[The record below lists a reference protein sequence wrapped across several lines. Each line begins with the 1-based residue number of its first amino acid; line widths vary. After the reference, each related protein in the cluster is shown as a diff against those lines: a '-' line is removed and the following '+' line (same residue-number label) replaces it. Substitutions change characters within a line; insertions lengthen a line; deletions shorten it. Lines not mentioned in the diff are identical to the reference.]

1 MKVLL
6 RNTVDLNA
14 FTETVGSRTPYKS
27 TRTSLNFLISVV
39 FYKPCFWISI
49 LLSPILILVSDQWST
64 VATRCMWSGY
74 FCRLCLALRSSA
86 SPCLKRLWTAVP
98 CEPQCSTWKYIFL
111 SLKPLLPGILS
122 LQRALCMPL
131 CMAAVNG
138 KGYGYPNQTDQRK
151 AGLVCLYRC
160 AQVG

>member
-14 FTETVGSRTPYKS
+14 FTDAVGSSTPYKS

-39 FYKPCFWISI
+39 FYKPYFWISI

-98 CEPQCSTWKYIFL
+98 CEPQCSTWSYQKGWKISRGFVSGYEAG
-111 SLKPLLPGILS
+111 LLHQHDSHPKSKESQI
-122 LQRALCMPL
+122 RALE
-131 CMAAVNG
+131 
-138 KGYGYPNQTDQRK
+138 KGCHQHSSPSPI
-151 AGLVCLYRC
+151 
-160 AQVG
+160 